1 MRCEAPAMEYLGGS
15 LDSGAGRGGRLVV
28 TDRARDAIRC
38 LCRASGP
45 QALVVAW
52 PAGVTY
58 LPVGI
63 FSPSE
68 FDVIIGHIA
77 CCPVYGDVR
86 QLGFF
91 ANRHAV
97 LDLAESMRWREQP
110 LLRLRSAP
118 CGDSPRVPPP
128 RTGVVTR

>member
-1 MRCEAPAMEYLGGS
+1 MRREAPTMEYLGGS
-15 LDSGAGRGGRLVV
+15 VDSGAGRGGRLVV
-28 TDRARDAIRC
+28 TDRARNAIRC

-52 PAGVTY
+52 PTGVTY

-77 CCPVYGDVR
+77 CCPVYADVR
-86 QLGFF
+86 QLRFF
-91 ANRHAV
+91 ADRHAV
-97 LDLAESMRWREQP
+97 LDLAEPMRWREQP

-118 CGDSPRVPPP
+118 CGDSHQVAPD
-128 RTGVVTR
+128 TGI